1 MSRKIAPVEINGK
14 TVLIEVEDIELVSPL
29 TKADNDMDDLGGDYD
44 LVSTDDPSYFKK
56 LKEKVADMTDLV
68 GSVVGSVDKGMSAV
82 SPDEWSVEFTVGY
95 KVEKELKIPFIS
107 GKGEASGGVKITA
120 TWKKD
125 NA

>member
-14 TVLIEVEDIELVSPL
+14 MVLIEVEDIELILPP
-29 TKADNDMDDLGGDYD
+29 TKAEDGLDDLGGDYD
-44 LVSTDDPSYFKK
+44 LVGTDDPSYFEK